1 MRSVRI
7 TVTIPREA
15 LVLAR
20 REMRA
25 ARKAGREATVASV
38 IRKWIHAG
46 AALSADSISAASDA
60 GVLLAPS
67 FWTDPDEET

>member
-15 LVLAR
+15 LLLAR
-20 REMRA
+20 KEMRS
-25 ARKAGREATVASV
+25 ARRAGRDATVASV

-46 AALSADSISAASDA
+46 AALSEDSIRAASDA
-60 GVLLAPS
+60 GVILAPS